1 MIKSQKT
8 TFLVDTVNRII
19 LCVHLTTGRKHD
31 TRIAPILVGRGL
43 KNFLIKLLT
52 GDKGYDDEKF
62 RMLLRN
68 NRIIP
73 VIKYRIFDPAYS
85 YINDVVDMLGY
96 SQRVHNE
103 TVNSIIKRKY
113 GDKLRSR
120 KWFTQFKETKF
131 KVIVYNI
138 ERNLFVFFIRT
149 VFISDFL

>member
-1 MIKSQKT
+1 
-8 TFLVDTVNRII
+8 
-19 LCVHLTTGRKHD
+19 
-31 TRIAPILVGRGL
+31 
-43 KNFLIKLLT
+43 
-52 GDKGYDDEKF
+52 
-62 RMLLRN
+62 MLLRN

-138 ERNLFVFFIRT
+138 ERNLFVFFIRAG
-149 VFISDFL
+149 FISDFL